1 MALIRQS
8 VSIGTILERV
18 YRLAQRYAYQNI
30 RVSNVGIGK
39 RGYSLTR
46 VRVSD
51 TGEVYNIEVSVV

>member
-30 RVSNVGIGK
+30 RVSSVGIGK

-51 TGEVYNIEVSVV
+51 TGEVYNIEVSDV